1 MMLAWLRIGLRMI
14 SIVLPS
20 GISTSKL
27 GFGTARLHHMGSSKD
42 RQRLLAAAFDL
53 GLHHFDTAPSYGH
66 GLAER
71 ELQTFLRPRRN
82 SFTVATKYGIP
93 AAGWIARAPL
103 SAVRPALVLQKVAS
117 KVGLAREVWP
127 ELTPEGLRR
136 TVEDSLRRLKV
147 DVIDIHFL
155 HEANLQRATR
165 PQELAETY
173 RSLIKQGLIRAFGI
187 AGDFAGCAELKRQAG
202 WEDAI
207 VQTDEAQWSAELVP
221 DITYRVIVSG
231 PQQHGP
237 SGLTDAEA
245 IDRLYAAHL
254 RRPNGMLLVSSTKV
268 EHVASLAQG
277 LAARLTPRFGEGP
290 DTAGQTDLPASQ
302 RP

>member
-1 MMLAWLRIGLRMI
+1 MI

-117 KVGLAREVWP
+117 KVGLGREVWP

-245 IDRLYAAHL
+245 IDHLYAAHL

>member
-1 MMLAWLRIGLRMI
+1 MI

-20 GISTSKL
+20 GITTSKL

-245 IDRLYAAHL
+245 IDHLYAAHL

>member
-1 MMLAWLRIGLRMI
+1 MI

-20 GISTSKL
+20 GITTSKL

-103 SAVRPALVLQKVAS
+103 SAVRPALVLQKVAN

-290 DTAGQTDLPASQ
+290 DTAGQADLPASQ

>member
-1 MMLAWLRIGLRMI
+1 MI

-117 KVGLAREVWP
+117 KVGLGREVWP

>member
-20 GISTSKL
+20 GITTSKL

>member
-1 MMLAWLRIGLRMI
+1 MI

-20 GISTSKL
+20 GITTSKL

-127 ELTPEGLRR
+127 ELTSEGLRR

-290 DTAGQTDLPASQ
+290 DTAGQANLPASQ